1 MQDEI
6 GYDFSYL
13 FRKCRVY
20 EVSKTEPVLEFVASQ
35 RAKWISHVIRYDND
49 RMAKQSMFEVSQFT
63 RKGRTTSIL
72 DQFLKETRSYD
83 LDDNDVFKACVDRE
97 LFDLLDDRGVV
108 FASRQHGSFA

>member
-6 GYDFSYL
+6 GYDFGYL
-13 FRKCRVY
+13 LKKSRLY
-20 EVSKTEPVLEFVASQ
+20 EMSKIEPVLEFLASQ
-35 RAKWISHVIRYDND
+35 RAKWIAHVIRYDND

-83 LDDNDVFKACVDRE
+83 LSDSEVFKACVDKK
-97 LFDLLDDRGVV
+97 LFDLLNDRGVV
-108 FASRQHGSFA
+108 FASRQHGNFT

>member
-49 RMAKQSMFEVSQFT
+49 RMAKQSMFEYALAIAMFFHRAEGLT
-63 RKGRTTSIL
+63 
-72 DQFLKETRSYD
+72 F
-83 LDDNDVFKACVDRE
+83 
-97 LFDLLDDRGVV
+97 
-108 FASRQHGSFA
+108 